1 MKVIMLGL
9 HNLAK
14 VYDKLST
21 SLKRSGFQSK
31 GTKDKLTNKYRRSDE
46 TSNVP
51 DSELN
56 HDF

>member
-21 SLKRSGFQSK
+21 SLKRSDFQSK
-31 GTKDKLTNKYRRSDE
+31 GTKDNSPINIAAAMKPATYPTVS
-46 TSNVP
+46 
-51 DSELN
+51 
-56 HDF
+56 